1 MDDLDLALVIYLEDE
16 LSSEEENS
24 RMAEDDLFKSRGT
37 EGAFE
42 ILVRRRLLSNEEKFR
57 EYFRLTPQLFDYVLN
72 HIRHDLSYKP
82 YNRHTKPIIPEQ
94 KLCILLR

>member
-1 MDDLDLALVIYLEDE
+1 MDDLDLALLIYLEDE
-16 LSSEEENS
+16 LSEEENS

-42 ILVRRRLLSNEEKFR
+42 ILIRLRLLTNEEKFR

-72 HIRHDLSYKP
+72 HIRNDLSYKP
-82 YNRHTKPIIPEQ
+82 YNRHTKPIS
-94 KLCILLR
+94 LYLF

>member
-1 MDDLDLALVIYLEDE
+1 MDDLDLALLIYLEDD

-24 RMAEDDLFKSRGT
+24 RIAEDDLFKFRDT

-42 ILVRRRLLSNEEKFR
+42 ILVRRHLLSNEDKFR
-57 EYFRLTPQLFDYVLN
+57 EYFRLTPQLFDYVLH
-72 HIRHDLSYKP
+72 HIRNDLSYKP
-82 YNRHTKPIIPEQ
+82 YNRHTKPIRPEQ